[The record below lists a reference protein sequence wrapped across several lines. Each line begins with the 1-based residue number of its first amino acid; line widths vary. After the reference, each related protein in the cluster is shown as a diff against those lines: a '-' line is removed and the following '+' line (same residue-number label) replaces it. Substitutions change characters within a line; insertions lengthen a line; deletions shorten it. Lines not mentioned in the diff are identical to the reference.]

1 MRTVL
6 GVLVSALLVIGCSGS
21 TPSAAPAA
29 ASAAGSSAGQNGAFG
44 GTVKFN
50 DGGATTTT
58 VEGVADGTSVSG
70 TAVTQAAGKTH
81 NVTLECASRNGDTW
95 AVGGKVDSTTFSG
108 ETAGAWSA
116 VIVKDGSPQKVGIW
130 LSDDPSTATDCKA
143 WLTATDFSTIGPE
156 NFTTVASGSLSAPTF
171 PAS

>member
-1 MRTVL
+1 MASTSEPTRVAPSRVAGLWAGDSFRQAGTFRRLSFHMGSEPIGGMSMRTVL

-50 DGGATTTT
+50 DAGATTTA

-81 NVTLECASRNGDTW
+81 NVTL
-95 AVGGKVDSTTFSG
+95 
-108 ETAGAWSA
+108 
-116 VIVKDGSPQKVGIW
+116 
-130 LSDDPSTATDCKA
+130 
-143 WLTATDFSTIGPE
+143 
-156 NFTTVASGSLSAPTF
+156 
-171 PAS
+171 